1 MQQSPD
7 HTDDIRLIQAHRIIA
22 GDGDLPLQTCT
33 NYKDLFKRCLFTV
46 GKQIAFSWWLQQCRQ
61 PNKHLCET

>member
-33 NYKDLFKRCLFTV
+33 NYKDLFKRSLHGPASKLPFRGGSPIRPAMQAT
-46 GKQIAFSWWLQQCRQ
+46 
-61 PNKHLCET
+61 